1 MIECGKNEYQLGT
14 VPFKEAVKV
23 FAFANKA
30 GILPMITKN
39 QINFAFLADDDFA
52 DIEQILNKHTL
63 FDNRQ
68 ISKISN
74 HWDTNRADYTDFVIN
89 IIIETIKPFL
99 EGNTKSAQQEKAA
112 DKT

>member
-30 GILPMITKN
+30 GLFTMALRN

-52 DIEQILNKHTL
+52 DVEQILNKHTL
-63 FDNRQ
+63 FDGRQ

-74 HWDTNRADYTDFVIN
+74 YWDTNRADYTDFVIN
-89 IIIETIKPFL
+89 IIMEIVKPFL

-112 DKT
+112 EKT